1 MENKINL
8 PFEIINKILIMR
20 PPHPSAEIIKEEVY
34 YYSEYI
40 NGDYDILFNEYIN
53 KLKHLYIDFNIR
65 KTKNINNNILCDGCN
80 RTINN
85 NEHYYRNS
93 HTINCKICF

>member
-1 MENKINL
+1 MENKIIL
-8 PFEIINKILIMR
+8 PLEIINKILIMR
-20 PPHPSAEIIKEEVY
+20 PTHPLAEIIKEQVY

-65 KTKNINNNILCDGCN
+65 KTKNINNNLFCDGCYI
-80 RTINN
+80 TINN

-93 HTINCKICF
+93 HTINCKNCF